1 MIIRL
6 VAASRRRDPQTWLPR
21 RVCLRQAS
29 TRANHDPSKLRNMAL
44 VAHIDSGKTTLTE
57 SILLQSHYLS
67 SAGSVDTGSTTTDF
81 LPAERERGIT
91 IQSASIPVR
100 WKDWTFNL
108 IDTPGHADFGME
120 VESASRVVD
129 GAVVLI
135 DAVEGVEAQTK
146 GVWRQLDRYDVN
158 SRILFLNKLDRPGA
172 SFRSSML
179 SVLANRLH
187 PRPMA
192 ITLPIASFD
201 PQDYARAEPG
211 VQGLVDL
218 VKWEVWKYDAE
229 GKSSIHPLPRTKEEL
244 EQSDLF
250 PPSHPLVPHL
260 LPARVTMLDNL
271 AQVSEELFDVLLNL
285 PEDPSAYLSVQS
297 SKILPHLRAATL
309 RNDILPVMCGSAFKH
324 IGTELLMNYVGELL
338 PSPVD
343 VDPNPK
349 AMAPNAPLRALAWK
363 VGWDK
368 RKGWMTFVRVY
379 AGTLKSQSSALNA
392 SQSQREKISKLLLLY
407 AAEAEEVD
415 SLPFGSVGAVLGLKH
430 TRTGDTL
437 VSVSGGSNAS
447 SLRDIIPPP
456 PLMSVS
462 VIPHSHADL
471 EPVEEALKALARTDP
486 SVRVE
491 TLEGQ
496 LLVHGLGALHLEIV
510 ESRLRE
516 EWKVNFEF
524 GQRRVSFREC
534 LGSGDVS
541 GVSNVWQTEIGGQP
555 VQIKLDFS
563 VTPLGED
570 EPPDPLWDGNVVLKA
585 DGKPLPPGELHV
597 NTNSPLAHVA
607 KGISSALSSSP
618 NTTLALSQA
627 RIQLNG
633 LDYPKEVHPS
643 LLAGASAAIL
653 RKVIR
658 AAGQGDLMEPYIKL
672 KISVDESSVGRVVED
687 LGEHGGEVLDL
698 NAAEEAEPEPF
709 VEESAYIPPQWLS
722 PSTGKAAKGT
732 SSRMK
737 RTILAIAPLSQ
748 MLDYSSRL
756 RALSGGHGLFHM
768 ENDGFKRV
776 SALRAVDILRELGRM

>member
-1 MIIRL
+1 MVLRLAAIRPRSTQ
-6 VAASRRRDPQTWLPR
+6 AWTSRLQGFRRLAT
-21 RVCLRQAS
+21 QAK
-29 TRANHDPSKLRNMAL
+29 HDASKLRNMAL

-57 SILLQSHYLS
+57 SILLQSQYLS

-100 WKDWTFNL
+100 WKEWTFNL

-158 SRILFLNKLDRPGA
+158 SRILFLNKLDRAGA
-172 SFRSSML
+172 SFRTSLL
-179 SVLANRLH
+179 SVLANRMH

-192 ITLPIASFD
+192 LSLPIASFD

-211 VQGLVDL
+211 IQGLVDL
-218 VKWEVWKYDAE
+218 VKWEVWKYDGD
-229 GKSSIHPLPRTKEEL
+229 GKASVHALPRDKDEL
-244 EQSDLF
+244 ERTELF
-250 PPSHPLVPHL
+250 PPSHPIVPHL
-260 LPARVTMLDNL
+260 LSARITLLDNL
-271 AQVSEELFDVLLNL
+271 AQVSEDLFEVLLDL
-285 PEDPSAYLSVQS
+285 PDDASAYLSVTAQD
-297 SKILPHLRAATL
+297 ILPHLRAATL
-309 RNDILPVMCGSAFKH
+309 RNDVLPVLCGSAFKH

-338 PSPVD
+338 PSPTD
-343 VDPNPK
+343 VETNAK
-349 AMAPNAPLRALAWK
+349 AIAANAPLRMLAWK

-379 AGTLKSQSSALNA
+379 SGTLKSQSSVLNA
-392 SQSQREKISKLLLLY
+392 SRNQREKVSRLQLLY
-407 AAEAEEVD
+407 AAEVEEVD
-415 SLPFGSVGAVLGLKH
+415 SLPFGSVGAILGLKY

-437 VSVSGGSNAS
+437 VSVAGGSHAS

-471 EPVEEALKALARTDP
+471 EPVEEALNALARTDP

-491 TLEGQ
+491 TYEGQ

-524 GQRRVSFREC
+524 GKRRVSFREC
-534 LGSGDVS
+534 LGPGDVS
-541 GVSNVWQTEIGGQP
+541 EVNDIWQTEIGGQP
-555 VQIKLDFS
+555 IHIKLGFS
-563 VTPLGED
+563 VTALEED
-570 EPPDPLWDGNVVLKA
+570 EQGDPLWDGNLVLGE
-585 DGKPLPPGELHV
+585 DGKSIPPGELHA
-597 NTNSPLAHVA
+597 NSNDPLAHVA
-607 KGISSALSSSP
+607 KGISSTLSSSP
-618 NTTLALSQA
+618 NTTLALS
-627 RIQLNG
+627 RICIQLKH
-633 LDYPKEVHPS
+633 LEYPKETHPS
-643 LLAGASAAIL
+643 VLAGASAAIL
-653 RKVIR
+653 RNILR
-658 AAGQGDLMEPYIKL
+658 AAGQGDIMEPYIRL

-687 LGEHGGEVLDL
+687 LVEHGGEVLDL
-698 NAAEEAEPEPF
+698 DASAEEDTEPF
-709 VEESAYIPPQWLS
+709 VEGAYIPPQWMS
-722 PSTGKAAKGT
+722 PSTGKASKGG

-737 RTILAIAPLSQ
+737 RTIMALAPLSQ
-748 MLDYSSRL
+748 MLDYSTRL

-768 ENDGFKRV
+768 ENDGFRRV
-776 SALRAVDILRELGRM
+776 SSQRAMDILRELGRL